1 MLKVTNAILSA
12 RDATLIIGGRT
23 ILDKVNLD
31 VRPNEI
37 VTVIGPN
44 GAGKSTLFNVISGLL
59 APSAGDVRL
68 QGRSIAG
75 LSPHTIARL
84 GLARSFQTSQLFSA
98 LSVADHLRCAALV
111 RLAPKAGGW
120 RGLLGSLHGV
130 KGLQARIEGLLQ
142 ALDLQ
147 GCSQRLAG
155 ELSYAQQRHLELG
168 LVLASEPEVI
178 LLDEPTAGMSRSET
192 AQFIERIRQLT
203 AGCSMLLVEHDL
215 SVVDEL
221 ADDVAVLHE
230 GRVLARGTAAQLR
243 TDPQVQAVYPG
254 LRQGGDE
261 C

>member
-1 MLKVTNAILSA
+1 MRPVLQIEGLE
-12 RDATLIIGGRT
+12 RTLGASPVLRGVD
-23 ILDKVNLD
+23 LQL
-31 VRPNEI
+31 EQGHCLA
-37 VTVIGPN
+37 VIGPN
-44 GAGKSTLFNVISGLL
+44 GAGKSTLFNVICGLL

-68 QGRSIAG
+68 QGQSIAG
-75 LSPHTIARL
+75 QSPDAIARL
-84 GLARSFQTSQLFSA
+84 GLARSFQTSQLFSD

-120 RGLLGSLHGV
+120 RGLLGSLQGV
-130 KGLQARIEGLLQ
+130 NGLQARIDALLH
-142 ALDLQ
+142 ALDLEA
-147 GCSQRLAG
+147 CSQRLAS

-192 AQFIERIRQLT
+192 TQFIARIRQLT
-203 AGCSMLLVEHDL
+203 AGRSILLVEHDL

-221 ADDVAVLHE
+221 ADEVAVLHE

-243 TDPQVQAVYPG
+243 SDGQVQAVYPG
-254 LRQGGDE
+254 LRQGGQA

>member
-1 MLKVTNAILSA
+1 MRPVLQVEGLARTLGATPILRGVDLELEQGQCLA
-12 RDATLIIGGRT
+12 
-23 ILDKVNLD
+23 
-31 VRPNEI
+31 
-37 VTVIGPN
+37 VIGPN

-75 LSPHTIARL
+75 RSPHAIARL

-98 LSVADHLRCAALV
+98 LTVADHLRCAALV
-111 RLAPKAGGW
+111 RLAPQAGAW
-120 RGLLGSLHGV
+120 RGMLGSLHRV
-130 KGLQARIEGLLQ
+130 RGLQTRIDGLLQ

-147 GCSQRLAG
+147 GCSQCRAS

-203 AGCSMLLVEHDL
+203 AGRSILLVEHDL

-221 ADDVAVLHE
+221 ADEVVVLHE
-230 GRVLARGTAAQLR
+230 GRVLARGTAAELR
-243 TDPQVQAVYPG
+243 GDAQVQAVYPG
-254 LRQGGDE
+254 LRQGAPA